1 MKNHVTAVAVL
12 QLGTGVL
19 GFLTACILLFVMLL
33 PGIFVIG
40 LEGEGLPLVILASIG
55 AVVAGMLVIFSL
67 PKIIAGIGL
76 LMWKNWAR
84 YLTMVLAVLQL
95 FNIPVG
101 TAIGAY
107 SLWVLLQD
115 ETEQLFLEGDA

>member
-1 MKNHVTAVAVL
+1 MKNHVIAVAVL

-19 GFLTACILLFVMLL
+19 GFLTACILLFLMIGPGLL
-33 PGIFVIG
+33 VLS
-40 LEGEGLPLVILASIG
+40 LEGETLPLTILTGISTAISAMI
-55 AVVAGMLVIFSL
+55 VIFSI
-67 PKIIAGIGL
+67 PNIVAGVGL
-76 LMWKNWAR
+76 LLWKNWAR
-84 YLTMVLAVLQL
+84 YLTMVLGVLQL

-115 ETEQLFLEGDA
+115 ETEQLFIEA

>member
-1 MKNHVTAVAVL
+1 MKNHVTAVAII
-12 QLGTGVL
+12 QIGTGFL

-33 PGIFVIG
+33 PGIIVISM
-40 LEGEGLPLVILASIG
+40 EGEGLPLIILASV
-55 AVVAGMLVIFSL
+55 AAFVAGTLILFSL

-76 LMWKNWAR
+76 IMWKNWAR

-101 TAIGAY
+101 TIIGAY

-115 ETEQLFLEGDA
+115 ETERLFLEGDA

>member
-12 QLGTGVL
+12 QLGMGVL
-19 GFLTACILLFVMLL
+19 GISGACILLFVMIGPGLL
-33 PGIFVIG
+33 VLS
-40 LEGEGLPLVILASIG
+40 LEGETLPLTILTGISTAISAMI
-55 AVVAGMLVIFSL
+55 VIFSI
-67 PKIIAGIGL
+67 PNIVAGVGL
-76 LMWKNWAR
+76 MLWKNWAR
-84 YLTMVLAVLQL
+84 YLTMVLGVLQL

-115 ETEQLFLEGDA
+115 DTEALFLES

>member
-12 QLGTGVL
+12 QLGMGIL
-19 GFLTACILLFVMLL
+19 GITTACILLVLLLL
-33 PGIFVIG
+33 PGIFIVS
-40 LEGEGLPLVILASIG
+40 LEGEALPLTILSAIG
-55 AVVAGMLVIFSL
+55 AIIAGMIVVFSA
-67 PKIIAGIGL
+67 PKIVAGIGL

-84 YLTMVLAVLQL
+84 YLTMVLAVIQL

-115 ETEQLFLEGDA
+115 ETEALFLES